1 MSNCCSRLLRLCRL
15 CVSSKQFQRSLSK
28 QGLKFMLNT
37 KVVSAEKKDGK
48 VLIKT
53 ESAKGGKEETVRVH
67 ESGSDH
73 QPLTSA
79 TCSSRRTSFLFPSV
93 AGHTP
98 RA

>member
-1 MSNCCSRLLRLCRL
+1 MRFSWLGAHGLLTGSC
-15 CVSSKQFQRSLSK
+15 SKQFQRSLSK

-37 KVVSAEKKDGK
+37 KVLSAEKKDGK

-67 ESGSDH
+67 ESGSDY

-79 TCSSRRTSFLFPSV
+79 TCSSRRTSSSFPSV